1 MSDNKDNKKLG
12 FGKASLGSAAG
23 GGRPKSPRQPAPK
36 EASQYRQLQA
46 SLISQVRRFPLLTL
60 KLYRNIL
67 LSLNSIF
74 ANSERGI

>member
-12 FGKASLGSAAG
+12 FGKACLGSAAG
-23 GGRPKSPRQPAPK
+23 GRPKRPQQPAPK

-46 SLISQVRRFPLLTL
+46 SLISQARRLPLLTL
-60 KLYRNIL
+60 KLYRNTL

-74 ANSERGI
+74 AYSEREI

>member
-46 SLISQVRRFPLLTL
+46 SLISQVRRLPFTNTEALQEHPPVIKQYFC
-60 KLYRNIL
+60 KL
-67 LSLNSIF
+67 
-74 ANSERGI
+74 